1 MSHTAT
7 TRARP
12 MVGPS
17 GAASPG
23 ARFILRMRTTVIA
36 LAADIKTMAAVKG
49 IRSMRSSNASIS
61 GPFSF
66 P

>member
-12 MVGPS
+12 MVVPN

-23 ARFILRMRTTVIA
+23 ARFMLRIRTTAIVVD
-36 LAADIKTMAAVKG
+36 ADINTMAPARG

-61 GPFSF
+61 GQFSF